1 MPEVKPLKV
10 KDPNI
15 RRALPRACQI
25 MALEL
30 EIEQE
35 TQTTTVALKQRL
47 CNCWCFCWI
56 VELLL
61 FIVQLLSIIQTI
73 FDFRGGCLGALGHNH
88 SPLFHCRGYLFFC
101 WFSCTHFFN
110 KKHTFVTKL
119 APKWV
124 QNPSQTWPW
133 TYSLLIFCT
142 LCFWWPAQCF

>member
-1 MPEVKPLKV
+1 MFVLIGLKMVSVKV
-10 KDPNI
+10 

-88 SPLFHCRGYLFFC
+88 RVLFHFWGYLFFC
-101 WFSCTHFFN
+101 RFSCTHFFN
-110 KKHTFVTKL
+110 KNTHL
-119 APKWV
+119 SPNCPPKWLP
-124 QNPSQTWPW
+124 NPSQTWPR

-142 LCFWWPAQCF
+142 LCFWWPARCF